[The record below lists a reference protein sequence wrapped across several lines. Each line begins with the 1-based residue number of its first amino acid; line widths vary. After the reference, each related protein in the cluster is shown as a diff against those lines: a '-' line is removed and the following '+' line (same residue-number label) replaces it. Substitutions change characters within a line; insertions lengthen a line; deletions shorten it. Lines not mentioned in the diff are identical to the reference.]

1 MYFPTVIEP
10 SGQMLKNR
18 KKSKLS
24 RQSRCGI
31 IVVVTGVLI
40 VLAVVLIGVRWKQF
54 REIKGKVFVS

>member
-1 MYFPTVIEP
+1 MYFPTVIER
-10 SGQMLKNR
+10 SGKMLKNR
-18 KKSKLS
+18 KLS

-40 VLAVVLIGVRWKQF
+40 VLAVVVLGVRWKQF